1 MSELGKN
8 EQTGSTDEKQ
18 FIDIVGYNDNL
29 VVDTQYRDLLE
40 NIRQNGRR
48 VDTQLED
55 AAWTLFAP
63 GHLKYDLRN
72 GFPLLT
78 ERDLSQASNAAIAEI
93 TAFINGVRTLEDLE
107 SWGCSWWKNFITD
120 EKCAKRGLEPGDFG
134 PGSYGPAYH
143 DFPTPAGAT
152 FNQIQ
157 AIVDQIGANP
167 QLRTHVATTIVP
179 STIVRAPGYKQE
191 TVWVP
196 CHGSMLHFRVLGD
209 ELELHHVQ
217 RSADAPV
224 GLAFNI
230 IQYAALQ
237 MVVAKITGYKPTVYT
252 HTLSD
257 VHIYDRQEADVE
269 TILSREPRPF
279 PRALIDSALND
290 VFAWRKGDIRFE
302 DYNPHP
308 KMLIDTPSS

>member
-1 MSELGKN
+1 MEDLTIATN
-8 EQTGSTDEKQ
+8 Y
-18 FIDIVGYNDNL
+18 IDTVGYNEQRT
-29 VVDTQYRDLLE
+29 VDTQYRDLLE
-40 NIRQNGRR
+40 DIRKNGRK
-48 VDTQLED
+48 VGTQLED
-55 AAWTLFAP
+55 TAWTLFAP

-78 ERDLSQASNAAIAEI
+78 ERDLSAASGASIAEL
-93 TAFINGVRTLEDLE
+93 TAFINGVHTLEDLAE
-107 SWGCSWWKNFITD
+107 WGCPWWKNFITD

-152 FNQIQ
+152 FNQIK
-157 AIVDQIGANP
+157 AIVDQIGVNP
-167 QLRTHVATTIVP
+167 QLRTHIATTIVP
-179 STIVRAPGYKQE
+179 STIFRAPGYQQE

-196 CHGSMLHFRVLGD
+196 CHGTMLHFRVMD
-209 ELELHHVQ
+209 NDLELHHVQ

-224 GLAFNI
+224 GLAMNL
-230 IQYAALQ
+230 IQYAALH
-237 MVVAKITGYKPTVYT
+237 MVVAKVTGYTPTVYT

-257 VHIYDRQEADVE
+257 VHIYDRQEEDVE

-279 PRALIDSALND
+279 PRALIDAALDD
-290 VFAWRKGDIRFE
+290 VFLWRKGDIIFE

-308 KMLIDTPSS
+308 KMMIDTPSS